1 MSASEDVRA
10 FVALELDAE
19 VQKAIAELVAGLRP
33 GVSRARWVR
42 PEGLHLTLRFLGSSS
57 PKQIASLRPA
67 LAAAAAACGPAS
79 ARVAD
84 LGTFPQRGR
93 PRVLWLGIALPQPLL
108 DLQAAC
114 EAAAV
119 AAGFPPEARPFRSH
133 LTLARFRDSVPRPD
147 LPSADLG
154 TARLE
159 TLVLLRSD
167 LRPGGAVYSAID
179 RFALAGA
186 E

>member
-1 MSASEDVRA
+1 VSAPEDVRA

-19 VQKAIAELVAGLRP
+19 VRKAIAELVAGLRP
-33 GVSRARWVR
+33 RVSRARWVR

-67 LAAAAAACGPAS
+67 LAAAAAACGPAR
-79 ARVAD
+79 ARVAGVD
-84 LGTFPQRGR
+84 TFPQRGR
-93 PRVLWLGIALPQPLL
+93 PSVLWLGIALPRPVF

-119 AAGFPPEARPFRSH
+119 AAGFPPEARPFRAH
-133 LTLARFRDSVPRPD
+133 LTLARFRDPVPRPD

-154 TARLE
+154 TACLE

-179 RFALAGA
+179 RLALGGA

>member
-1 MSASEDVRA
+1 MSAPEDVRA

-19 VQKAIAELVAGLRP
+19 VRKAIAELVAGLRP
-33 GVSRARWVR
+33 RVSRARWVR

-67 LAAAAAACGPAS
+67 LAAAAAACGPAR

-93 PRVLWLGIALPQPLL
+93 PRVLWLGIALPQPVL

-114 EAAAV
+114 E
-119 AAGFPPEARPFRSH
+119 EA
-133 LTLARFRDSVPRPD
+133 
-147 LPSADLG
+147 
-154 TARLE
+154 
-159 TLVLLRSD
+159 SD
-167 LRPGGAVYSAID
+167 
-179 RFALAGA
+179 
-186 E
+186 